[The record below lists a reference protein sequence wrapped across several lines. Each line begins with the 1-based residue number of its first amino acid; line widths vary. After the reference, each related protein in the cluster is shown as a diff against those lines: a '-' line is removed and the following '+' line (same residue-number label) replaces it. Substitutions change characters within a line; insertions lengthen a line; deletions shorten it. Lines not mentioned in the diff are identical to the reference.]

1 MGHTYIVEQLNPDG
15 RVRKSEA
22 NDVDLVTH
30 SDIAPGYIDLF
41 DADGCLRGSFRDVD
55 RIYRKPDRGDGVTVE
70 VAING
75 RDFAGVIQ
83 RAAADKRGR

>member
-1 MGHTYIVEQLNPDG
+1 MSHTYIVEQLTPDG
-15 RVRKSEA
+15 QVSTTEVS
-22 NDVDLVTH
+22 NVELVKH
-30 SDIAPGYIDLF
+30 SHTAPDYIDLF

-70 VAING
+70 VTING